1 MLKWKMYIDSVVF
14 ESPAKLPKLVVRYE
28 DFQRDRVREVS
39 RVLNFLHF
47 PYSGETLSQR
57 LEEDFTAFHRTR
69 HVDFEAFTQ
78 SQEEFIEHSLRQILS
93 RLSSENHGDTLGIEE
108 YLRHPL

>member
-1 MLKWKMYIDSVVF
+1 MQNWINFVKGIILDS
-14 ESPAKLPKLVVRYE
+14 PPDTPKLAMRYE

-39 RVLNFLHF
+39 RMLDFLHF

-57 LEEDFTAFHRTR
+57 LEEDFSAFHRTR
-69 HVDFEAFTQ
+69 HVEFEAFTQ
-78 SQEEFIEHSLRQILS
+78 SQEEFIEDSLRQILS